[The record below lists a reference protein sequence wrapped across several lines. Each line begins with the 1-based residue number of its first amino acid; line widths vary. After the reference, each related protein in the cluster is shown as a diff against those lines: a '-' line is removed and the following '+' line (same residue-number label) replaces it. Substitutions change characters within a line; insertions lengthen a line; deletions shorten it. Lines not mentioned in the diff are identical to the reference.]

1 MNKKITAGLLIGA
14 GAALVWFVRGKFL
27 GTTVIRQITLKVK
40 DGRCGI
46 EEEPKPVELSKK
58 REDMLLWEIS
68 SPEGTGCEGQRT
80 VCIDNWRLNGQPTP
94 VPPVTNP
101 AGLCRQVRHG
111 NPPMHVRAHINKQ
124 AVPGV
129 YEYDILVD
137 NVVVHDPIVKL
148 TP

>member
-14 GAALVWFVRGKFL
+14 GAVLAWFFRGKFL
-27 GTTVIRQITLKVK
+27 GTTFVRKITLKVK

-46 EEEPKPVELSKK
+46 EEEPARVELSKK
-58 REDMLLWEIS
+58 RDDMLLWEIS
-68 SPEGTGCEGQRT
+68 SPQGTGCEGQRT
-80 VCIDNWRLNGQPTP
+80 VCIDNWRLHGKPTN
-94 VPPVTNP
+94 VPPVTNQQ
-101 AGLCRQVRHG
+101 GLCREIRHG
-111 NPPMHVRAHINKQ
+111 NPSIPILARINRH
-124 AVPGV
+124 APSGE